1 MELILKETSGPL
13 PTSLFELKEENKIL
27 GILQLRHTPS
37 KNNTFPIGFENHIY
51 YEIQPEYKGKGY
63 GTKILALGLD
73 KARSIGLKEVILTC
87 VEENIASQKII
98 EANKGELIDKQRSSE
113 GVLVYKYRISL

>member
-37 KNNTFPIGFENHIY
+37 KNNTFPTGFENHIY
-51 YEIQPEYKGKGY
+51 YEIRPEYRGKGY
-63 GTKILALGLD
+63 GITILALGLD

-98 EANKGELIDKQRSSE
+98 EANKGEMIDKQRSSE